1 MKVQI
6 TFRAMEHSQAVEHY
20 VQEGL
25 QKLYKFLQKEPDP
38 INIEVILEAHRQH
51 HHHKVEI
58 RIHSK
63 HNHAIVEHEG
73 PDLYQAID
81 YVIKH
86 LIAEVKKQK
95 DKFVDKH
102 KHAGKVRA
110 IDIAAD
116 EEDDLL

>member
-6 TFRAMEHSQAVEHY
+6 TFRAMEHSQAVERY

-25 QKLYKFLQKEPDP
+25 QKLHKFLQKEPDP

-86 LIAEVKKQK
+86 LIAEVKKRK
-95 DKFVDKH
+95 DKFVDKQ
-102 KHAGKVRA
+102 KHAGTVRA
-110 IDIAAD
+110 LDALQD